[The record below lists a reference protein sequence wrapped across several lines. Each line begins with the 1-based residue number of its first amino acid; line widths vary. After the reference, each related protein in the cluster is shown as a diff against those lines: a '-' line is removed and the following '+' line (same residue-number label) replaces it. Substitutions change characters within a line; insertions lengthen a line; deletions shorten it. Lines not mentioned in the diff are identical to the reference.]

1 MITEVINDT
10 THIWFRQSWLDTAF
24 RCPERGRQAIVKPE
38 WDEMTSDSALIG
50 TAVHHGIEQ
59 FLHGNVGSPTQIAG
73 EAEGFLSG
81 YTDDIKWTKYEQFG
95 DLVDQATVCA
105 QGWVND
111 ILPHLPNLDDARPEV
126 NFKIPLW
133 SQHGYTIGITGTID
147 LVADN
152 QLWDWKTS
160 ARVYNARDKQKH
172 AIQPTIYAMAALNS
186 DLVTATSFPID
197 FTYGVMIRGSKP
209 KGQILKVTRFQGHA
223 DFATKRMMQLVDMYH
238 FYGLD
243 KTWPMNDDHFLCNST
258 WCPWWSIC
266 KGTHLSAAHDRV
278 GD

>member
-1 MITEVINDT
+1 MIIDNETNS
-10 THIWFRQSWLDTAF
+10 IWFRQSWLDTAF

-59 FLHGNVGSPTQIAG
+59 FLHGNIASPTGIAG
-73 EAEGFLSG
+73 EAESFLDTF
-81 YTDDIKWTKYEQFG
+81 TDDIKWTKYDTQS
-95 DLVDQATVCA
+95 DLKRQADVCA

-111 ILPHLPNLDDARPEV
+111 ILPNLPNLDEARPEV
-126 NFKIPLW
+126 TFKIPLW

-147 LVADN
+147 LIADG

-160 ARVYNARDKQKH
+160 ARAYNARDKQKY

-186 DLVTATSFPID
+186 DLVSADSFPMD
-197 FTYGVMIRGSKP
+197 FTYGIMIRGSKP
-209 KGQILKVTRFQGHA
+209 KGQILKVTRHIGHA
-223 DFATKRMMQLVDMYH
+223 DFATKRMMQLVDLFQ

-243 KTWPMNDDHFLCNST
+243 KTWPMNDEHFLCSAT
-258 WCPWWSIC
+258 WCPWYSIC
-266 KGTHLSAAHDRV
+266 RGAHISIADDRV
-278 GD
+278 SE

>member
-1 MITEVINDT
+1 MIIDTETNS
-10 THIWFRQSWLDTAF
+10 IWFRQSWLDTAF

-59 FLHGNVGSPTQIAG
+59 FLHGNISSPTEIAS
-73 EAEGFLSG
+73 EAESYLGSFPNA
-81 YTDDIKWTKYEQFG
+81 IKWTKYETQG
-95 DLVDQATVCA
+95 ELMKQADVCSKGFV
-105 QGWVND
+105 QD
-111 ILPHLPNLDDARPEV
+111 ILPHLPNLDNAQPEV
-126 NFKIPLW
+126 TFKIPLW
-133 SQHGYTIGITGTID
+133 SQHDYTVGITGTID
-147 LVADN
+147 LIADG

-160 ARVYNARDKQKH
+160 ARAYNAREKQKG

-186 DLVTATSFPID
+186 DLVSATSFPID

-209 KGQILKVTRFQGHA
+209 NGQILKVTRHQGHA
-223 DFATKRMMQLVDMYH
+223 DFATKRMMQLVDLFVM
-238 FYGLD
+238 FGLD
-243 KTWPMNDDHFLCNST
+243 RTWPMNDDHFLCNST

-266 KGTHLSAAHDRV
+266 KGAHLSAAHDRV